1 MPTKLHKA
9 ISLILSVW
17 VLLFVF
23 LSASHIDHSHDLLP
37 VEQSMCDEDCNKPEH
52 RSENESCDWFIAQR
66 VISNDEFQ
74 LNSFCFSIDFSS
86 IIIPF
91 DKNHLHS
98 NFKHETYSTR
108 APPTLSL

>member
-9 ISLILSVW
+9 ISLFLSVW

-37 VEQSMCDEDCNKPEH
+37 VEQSMCDENCNKPDH
-52 RSENESCDWFIAQR
+52 RTEGESCDWFIAQR
-66 VISNDEFQ
+66 VISNDELQ
-74 LNSFCFSIDFSS
+74 LNSFCINNDFTS

-91 DKNHLHS
+91 DKDHFHS
-98 NFKHETYSTR
+98 NFILETYSTR

>member
-23 LSASHIDHSHDLLP
+23 LSASHIDHTHDLLP
-37 VEQSMCDEDCNKPEH
+37 VEQSMCDENCNKTEH
-52 RSENESCDWFIAQR
+52 RTEGESCDWFIAQR
-66 VISNDEFQ
+66 VISNDELQ
-74 LNSFCFSIDFSS
+74 LNSFCINNDFTS

-91 DKNHLHS
+91 DKDHFHS
-98 NFKHETYSTR
+98 NFNLETYSTR

>member
-23 LSASHIDHSHDLLP
+23 LSASHIDHTHDLLP
-37 VEQSMCDEDCNKPEH
+37 VEQSMCDEDCNKTEH
-52 RSENESCDWFIAQR
+52 RTEGESCDWFIAQR
-66 VISNDEFQ
+66 VISNDELQ
-74 LNSFCFSIDFSS
+74 LNSFGINNDFTS

-91 DKNHLHS
+91 DKDHFHS
-98 NFKHETYSTR
+98 NFNLETYSTR